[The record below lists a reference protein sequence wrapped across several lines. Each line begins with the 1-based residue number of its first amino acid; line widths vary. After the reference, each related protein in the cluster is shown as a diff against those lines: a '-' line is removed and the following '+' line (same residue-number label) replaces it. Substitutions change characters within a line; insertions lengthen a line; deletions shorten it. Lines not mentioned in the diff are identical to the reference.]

1 MSEKQ
6 GKRNWTHEET
16 TLALALALYLC
27 TPTNKIRENNPNVQL
42 LAEAFNRTP
51 TAVNMKLYN
60 LGSHDILL
68 KQKKVHGRE
77 PDKKGEGFPAVWL
90 TTKPMKAPTLA
101 GAFT

>member
-16 TLALALALYLC
+16 TLALALYLC

-42 LAEAFNRTP
+42 LAEDFNRTP

-77 PDKKGEGFPAVWL
+77 PDKISGKSPRGR
-90 TTKPMKAPTLA
+90 
-101 GAFT
+101 

>member
-51 TAVNMKLYN
+51 TAVSMKLYN

-77 PDKKGEGFPAVWL
+77 PDKISGKSPRGR
-90 TTKPMKAPTLA
+90 
-101 GAFT
+101 